1 MKQIYNAMKILME
14 INQKL
19 FDICLQNYLK
29 QKDFE
34 LEKQR
39 EKEIQWENIER
50 AARIRSD
57 ENNSAFA

>member
-1 MKQIYNAMKILME
+1 ME

-39 EKEIQWENIER
+39 EKEMQWENIER